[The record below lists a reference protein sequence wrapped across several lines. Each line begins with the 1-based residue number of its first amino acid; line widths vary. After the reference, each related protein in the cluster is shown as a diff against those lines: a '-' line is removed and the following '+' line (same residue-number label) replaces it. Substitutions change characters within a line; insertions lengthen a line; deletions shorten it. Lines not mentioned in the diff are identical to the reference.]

1 MNVAG
6 FLRWALTKPVIIVL
20 VLLAGITGGAIGWKS
35 TTTQFETSAA
45 VLVIGPG
52 AGSRNAMDNPFTGLN
67 SGAAQVAHVLT
78 TIAQSAEGREV
89 LEKTGS
95 SPDVVMI
102 ASAGDG
108 SSTQISPLITF
119 TVSAPEAWR
128 SEAGANALIEFWR
141 TELRKMQVDAGVV
154 GNTFAD
160 LRVPVSPRPGTEV
173 GGNPV
178 RAAMG
183 LAMGAALATLTLCLI
198 VAAAWEAFRARRHK
212 GSGDTSRTVP
222 IPVSAPTAPAAS
234 EELTADSAALA
245 GIVPAAPGVGAD
257 QHGDAPS
264 RTVPAAIPIRPP
276 GDAARRAMTRWRD
289 RVEEVPEE
297 SEIPLPD
304 LPADIEDTA
313 AGGRVQNA

>member
-6 FLRWALTKPVIIVL
+6 FLRWALTKPAIIVL
-20 VLLAGITGGAIGWKS
+20 VLLAAITGGVIGWKS
-35 TTTQFETSAA
+35 TTTHFETSAA

-67 SGAAQVAHVLT
+67 SGAAQMAHVLT
-78 TIAQSAEGREV
+78 TVAQSAGGRAA
-89 LEKTGS
+89 LEKSGS

-108 SSTQISPLITF
+108 SSMQISPLITF

-141 TELRKMQVDAGVV
+141 TELRKMQVEAGVV
-154 GNTFAD
+154 GDSYAD
-160 LRVPVSPRPGTEV
+160 LRVPVAPTPGQEV
-173 GGNPV
+173 GGNPL

-198 VAAAWEAFRARRHK
+198 AAAAWEAFRARRRK
-212 GSGDTSRTVP
+212 GSGDASRTVP
-222 IPVSAPTAPAAS
+222 IPVQTQTTPATP
-234 EELTADSAALA
+234 EELTAESAALA
-245 GIVPAAPGVGAD
+245 GIVPPAPEFGAESD
-257 QHGDAPS
+257 AGAPS

-304 LPADIEDTA
+304 LDDTA
-313 AGGRVQNA
+313 AGDTGDRVQNA

>member
-6 FLRWALTKPVIIVL
+6 FLRWALTKPAIIVL
-20 VLLAGITGGAIGWKS
+20 VILAGITGGVVGWKS
-35 TTTQFETSAA
+35 TTTHFETTAA

-52 AGSRNAMDNPFTGLN
+52 AGSQNAMDNPFIGLN
-67 SGAAQVAHVLT
+67 TGAAQIAHVLT
-78 TIAQSAEGREV
+78 TIAQSAEGRAA

-102 ASAGDG
+102 ATAGDG
-108 SSTQISPLITF
+108 SSQQLSPLITF

-141 TELRKMQVDAGVV
+141 AQFKKMQIDAGVV

-160 LRVPVSPRPGTEV
+160 LRVPVPPRPGSEV
-173 GGNPV
+173 GGNAL
-178 RAAMG
+178 RAALG

-198 VAAAWEAFRARRHK
+198 AAAGWEVLRARRRK
-212 GSGDTSRTVP
+212 TSAEAAVTDRFAT
-222 IPVSAPTAPAAS
+222 PAAAEKRAAES
-234 EELTADSAALA
+234 GALA
-245 GIVPAAPGVGAD
+245 GITPGMLGAPED
-257 QHGDAPS
+257 DAPA
-264 RTVPAAIPIRPP
+264 RTVPAAIPIRPT

-304 LPADIEDTA
+304 LPDLDDATIDETGETGA
-313 AGGRVQNA
+313 RVQNA

>member
-6 FLRWALTKPVIIVL
+6 FLRWALTKPAIIVL
-20 VLLAGITGGAIGWKS
+20 VLLAGITGGVIGWKS
-35 TTTQFETSAA
+35 TTTHFETSAA

-67 SGAAQVAHVLT
+67 SGAAQMAHVLT
-78 TIAQSAEGREV
+78 TVAQSAGGREV

-108 SSTQISPLITF
+108 SSTQISPLVTF

-141 TELRKMQVDAGVV
+141 AQLRKMQVDAGVD
-154 GNTFAD
+154 GNAYAD
-160 LRVPVSPRPGTEV
+160 LRVPVAPRPGTEI
-173 GGNPV
+173 GGNPM

-198 VAAAWEAFRARRHK
+198 AAAAWEAFRARRRK
-212 GSGDTSRTVP
+212 GSDAAPRTVP
-222 IPVSAPTAPAAS
+222 IPVRAPTTPATL
-234 EELTADSAALA
+234 EEFAVESTALA
-245 GIVPAAPGVGAD
+245 GIVPASRGVGA
-257 QHGDAPS
+257 GPEGGARS
-264 RTVPAAIPIRPP
+264 RTVPAAVPIRPP

-297 SEIPLPD
+297 SEIPLPALD
-304 LPADIEDTA
+304 DTA
-313 AGGRVQNA
+313 AGDSGDRAQNA